1 MTLVKICGITNLDDA
16 LAAVAA
22 GADALGF
29 NFYPRSP
36 RYIKPETAGRIIKRL
51 PDEVLTVGVF
61 VNEALDVVENST
73 LVAGLSAL
81 QLHGTESPEYCQA
94 LEGRYLIKVFAT
106 GSEFKP
112 QTVLDYQVQAI
123 MLDTYDGGTFGG
135 TGKLGNW
142 EIASKTRDLFPTL
155 FLAGGLS
162 GENVAEAIERVHPY
176 AVDACSQLEKE
187 PGQKDHARV
196 RAFVTAVRN
205 ATF

>member
-1 MTLVKICGITNLDDA
+1 M
-16 LAAVAA
+16 
-22 GADALGF
+22 
-29 NFYPRSP
+29 
-36 RYIKPETAGRIIKRL
+36 
-51 PDEVLTVGVF
+51 
-61 VNEALDVVENST
+61 NEALDVVENST

-135 TGKLGNW
+135 TGKLSNW

-162 GENVAEAIERVHPY
+162 AENVAEAIERVHPY
-176 AVDACSQLEKE
+176 AVDACSQLEKA

-205 ATF
+205 ATL